1 MTVTL
6 RRSYRCSTRRS
17 NHPVFS
23 RIANSVAAIAGAGLA
38 SQFPA
43 FYLQY
48 VQRLGGHLDHARLGG
63 ERIGTAANALGMSV
77 DELLGKFLTNTDPVF
92 RALGELHVQTVSDVG
107 RLGAAEAAMISA
119 TALERPFAL
128 ATHFDWAIAD
138 GVWRAF
144 EPAVPLS
151 FEGLIYTGIGMAFG
165 LAALAAVQW
174 AVRWRSRRVAR
185 AAE

>member
-1 MTVTL
+1 MI
-6 RRSYRCSTRRS
+6 
-17 NHPVFS
+17 S
-23 RIANSVAAIAGAGLA
+23 RIANGVAALAGAGLA

-48 VQRLGGHLDHARLGG
+48 VQRLGGNLDHARLGV
-63 ERIGTAANALGMSV
+63 ERIGAAAGELGIGV
-77 DELLGKFLTNTDPVF
+77 DELLGKYLTNADEVL
-92 RALGELHVQTVSDVG
+92 RALGELHVQTVADVG
-107 RLGAAEAAMISA
+107 RLATAEAALISA

-151 FEGLIYTGIGMAFG
+151 LEGLIYAGLGMAIG
-165 LAALAAVQW
+165 LAALAAVQS
-174 AVRWRSRRVAR
+174 VLRWRPRRAARTGRAGRAGR